1 MDLTSTAYI
10 QARSLK
16 ASSCTIAQKLTASV
30 QRIIG
35 VGFIKV
41 TLKVADMKAMLR
53 RTRCISEKTFTSA
66 SICLNIRLA
75 VFIQRPSTSTVRRL
89 MESWD

>member
-30 QRIIG
+30 QRITG

-75 VFIQRPSTSTVRRL
+75 VFIRRPSTSTVRRR
-89 MESWD
+89 MEFWD

>member
-1 MDLTSTAYI
+1 MDLTSTVYI
-10 QARSLK
+10 QAQSPK
-16 ASSCTIAQKLTASV
+16 ALSCTIAQKLTASV

-41 TLKVADMKAMLR
+41 TLKVVDMRAMLR
-53 RTRCISEKTFTSA
+53 RTRYISEKTFTLA

-75 VFIQRPSTSTVRRL
+75 VFIRRPSTSTVRRL